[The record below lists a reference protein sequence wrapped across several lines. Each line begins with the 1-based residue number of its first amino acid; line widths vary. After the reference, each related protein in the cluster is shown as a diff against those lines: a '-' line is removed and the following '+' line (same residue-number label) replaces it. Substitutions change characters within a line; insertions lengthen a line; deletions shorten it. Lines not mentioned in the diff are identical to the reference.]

1 MAKQA
6 DAAVSGKTIK
16 IKLVRSPIGYEVN
29 QKQTV
34 QALGLRRMNQVVEQP
49 DNPAIRGMV
58 NTVRHLV
65 EVSE

>member
-6 DAAVSGKTIK
+6 DAAISGKTIK

-29 QKQTV
+29 QKKTV
-34 QALGLRRMNQVVEQP
+34 QALGLRRMNQVVVQP
-49 DNPAIRGMV
+49 DNDAIRGMV
-58 NTVRHLV
+58 NTVKHLV